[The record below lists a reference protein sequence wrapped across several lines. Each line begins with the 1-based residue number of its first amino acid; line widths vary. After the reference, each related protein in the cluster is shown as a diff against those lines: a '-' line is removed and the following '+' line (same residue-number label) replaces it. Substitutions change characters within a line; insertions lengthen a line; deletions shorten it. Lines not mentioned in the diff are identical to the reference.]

1 MPIQPPEIPQILK
14 KRLVFGDP
22 EQISALQKYEAEVN
36 NSLDDGCQKEF
47 RVFIE
52 VQYSETVMV
61 KANSRREAEAKA
73 KDSFDIFGL
82 DYEISFHAVEG

>member
-1 MPIQPPEIPQILK
+1 MPTQSPQIPQILK

-36 NSLDDGCQKEF
+36 NSLGDGCQKEY

-61 KANSRREAEAKA
+61 KAHSRREAEAKA
-73 KDSFDIFGL
+73 QDSFETFGL
-82 DYEISFHAVEG
+82 NYEISFVAVEG